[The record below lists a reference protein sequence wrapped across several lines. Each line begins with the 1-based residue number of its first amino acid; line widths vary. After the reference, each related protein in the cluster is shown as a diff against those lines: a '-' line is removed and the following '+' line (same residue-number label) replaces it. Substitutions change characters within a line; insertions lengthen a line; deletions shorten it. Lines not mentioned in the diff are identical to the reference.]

1 LKKQTTQHV
10 GHYGVHFNVTTLT
23 ILPGDRP
30 TLRELSL
37 CEAGADCW
45 KIVNLIVDTY
55 DRMLAQQLPC
65 EMTVAISRPLTR
77 EQAELF
83 NTQRDRLAKVISAIV
98 GAPIMPIS
106 KAAAAAVGWAT
117 YDFALG
123 KLDTHHAADVV
134 VAVHARVQGG
144 IGPQTSSSAFLI
156 KAGTGAR

>member
-77 EQAELF
+77 EQADLLNE
-83 NTQRDRLAKVISAIV
+83 QRANIGNIIGPIV
-98 GAPIMPIS
+98 GAPFKRFGAI
-106 KAAAAAVGWAT
+106 AALVVGGAAKGLVH
-117 YDFALG
+117 Y
-123 KLDTHHAADVV
+123 KLDTHHAADVI
-134 VAVHARVQGG
+134 VAVYARVSGG
-144 IGPQTSSSAFLI
+144 IGPQSTSSAFLI
-156 KAGTGAR
+156 KARGGIQ